1 MEMRKSLY
9 PTTKF
14 WMLLFMFV
22 TIALVPGYKYQ
33 YAILPLVLVL
43 ALMNGVIKQV
53 TINFLRTTFIL
64 CVVIFLMQGIFYP
77 GETIFLSLGP
87 VEIYQEGIMVSLA
100 LTSKIIAIS
109 SLIILLFATTKVK
122 DIVFSL
128 EKMGLSPKA
137 TYVVLSTL
145 QIIPALSAKSVT
157 IMEAQSSRGMETEG
171 NILVR
176 LKTLLPVFT
185 PLVLSSLEATEER
198 VLTLEARAFSS
209 TAKRT
214 QIYTISKRPIDYI
227 LVVISIVAIISFF
240 TLRGGL

>member
-1 MEMRKSLY
+1 METKKSLY

-14 WMLLFMFV
+14 WMLLLMFI
-22 TIALVPGYKYQ
+22 TIATVPGYIYQ
-33 YAILPLVLVL
+33 YAILPLVLLL
-43 ALMNGVIKQV
+43 AIFNRVFKQV
-53 TINFLRTTFIL
+53 TINFLRSTFIL
-64 CVVIFLMQGIFYP
+64 CIVIFLMQGIFYP
-77 GETIFLSLGP
+77 GETVVFSLGFIS
-87 VEIYQEGIMVSLA
+87 VYQEGISVSLA
-100 LTSKIIAIS
+100 LTSKIVAIS
-109 SLIILLFATTKVK
+109 SLVILFFATTKIK

-145 QIIPALSAKSVT
+145 QIIPALAAKSET

-171 NILVR
+171 NVFVR

-209 TAKRT
+209 TATRT
-214 QIYTISKRPIDYI
+214 HIYTIEKRAIDII
-227 LVVISIVAIISFF
+227 LSLLSVAAIIGFF
-240 TLRGGL
+240 IFKGGL

>member
-1 MEMRKSLY
+1 MENKKSLY

-14 WMLLFMFV
+14 WMLLFMFI

-33 YAILPLVLVL
+33 YAILPLVLLL
-43 ALMNGVIKQV
+43 ALFSGVIKQV
-53 TINFLRTTFIL
+53 TLNFLRSTFIL
-64 CVVIFLMQGIFYP
+64 CIVIFLMQGIFYP
-77 GETIFLSLGP
+77 GETILFSVGF
-87 VEIYQEGIMVSLA
+87 IDINQEGIMMSLS
-100 LTSKIIAIS
+100 LTSKIVAIS
-109 SLIILLFATTKVK
+109 SLIILFFATTKIK
-122 DIVFSL
+122 DIVYSL

-137 TYVVLSTL
+137 TYVILSTL
-145 QIIPALSAKSVT
+145 QIIPALSAKSET

-214 QIYTISKRPIDYI
+214 HIYTVEKRAIDYI
-227 LVVISIVAIISFF
+227 LAAVAIIAIILFF
-240 TLRGGL
+240 VLRGGL